1 MGDFEIYDGLDSDS
15 VFAALSARQGKV
27 LYEMI
32 TDIATDAD
40 IDAIFA

>member
-1 MGDFEIYDGLDSDS
+1 MGDTEIYDGLDSDS
-15 VFAALSARQGKV
+15 IFAALSARQGKV

-32 TDIATDAD
+32 TDIATNEE